1 MTDEELHEQAVSR
14 FKKIEEFESAERQ
27 KMVDDKEFLLIDQW
41 DSKHRRSRELG
52 GREALTVKRVNQFT
66 DHVKNNNRQSKPSI
80 KISPTDE
87 GAQERQAELRQGLI
101 RHIQYDSKAEQARQ
115 QAFNEAVD
123 EGRGHYIIKTDWV
136 APGSFDKKILI
147 EPIKIARS
155 VYMDISRERPDYS
168 DCKYG
173 FIVKSVDRDL
183 FEEKYPDADV
193 VSWRTSEN
201 LDDKDSSNTVMLA
214 EYYYETIRER
224 TLLHIQKGDQ
234 TRIMFEDEMVD
245 KKKKDLKGF
254 QIIAERKVEWP
265 EWKWCEL
272 SGKDVLKKE
281 DLPWSA
287 IPIVTVIGKENIVD
301 GEWSCKGL
309 VRDIKDPLRVLDLT
323 VSTEAELIAKAP
335 RTPWVM
341 AEGQDEDHEDEWADS
356 NWTDVPKLSYK
367 PVTVNGTLAPPPQRA
382 QFSIDL
388 HNLQQQK
395 MNLIEDVKAITGIY
409 DASVGNRSNETSGV
423 AIRAREAQG
432 DAANFH
438 FTDNMAMAIGHEA
451 RVINDALPIIYDTAR
466 TIQIM
471 GEDDEREMEK
481 INADEEEELGPVGS
495 NFSVTVEVGPS
506 FNTQRQEQAAGMM
519 EMFGN
524 SGLLQEGA
532 VDLVIG
538 AQDWNNKDAL
548 SKRAEGIIDMKYP
561 GLIAKTKQK
570 GKEEELQVL
579 QSQLAQ
585 SQQQLQQAGQQMQ
598 QLQEA
603 LQKSNAD
610 KNRADA
616 GKVEIDMQKLGIE
629 QQKLQLEAKKIEA
642 EIALEEK
649 KLRLDAEKAS
659 MDVEKDLE
667 INDKKLEVDL
677 IKVAQDGKQA
687 EQAKI
692 EPVKEEK
699 KEAKSPPIT
708 LNIDNGSGKKVT
720 KITKDSEG
728 NYTAETVVNEG

>member
-1 MTDEELHEQAVSR
+1 MTDEELHEQAVKR
-14 FKKIEEFESAERQ
+14 FKKIEDFESDERS

-41 DSKHRRSRELG
+41 DSKNRRFREMD
-52 GREALTVKRVNQFT
+52 GRDALSVKRINQFT
-66 DHVKNNNRQSKPSI
+66 DHVKNNNRQSKPAI

-136 APGSFDKKILI
+136 APGSFDKKIII
-147 EPIKIARS
+147 EPIKIARA

-173 FIVKSVDRDL
+173 FYVKSVDRDI
-183 FEEKYPDADV
+183 FEETYPDADV
-193 VSWRTSEN
+193 VSWRTAEN
-201 LDDKDSSNTVMLA
+201 LDDKESTNTVMLA
-214 EYYYETIRER
+214 EYYYEEIQER
-224 TLLHIQKGDQ
+224 TLLHLKKGDS
-234 TRIMFEDEMVD
+234 TRIIFEDEMVG

-254 QIIAERKVEWP
+254 EIINERKVEWP
-265 EWKWCEL
+265 TWKWCEL
-272 SGKDVLKKE
+272 SGQDVLKKE

-301 GEWSCKGL
+301 GYWSCKGL

-323 VSTEAELIAKAP
+323 ISTEAELIAKAP
-335 RTPWVM
+335 RTPWIM

-356 NWTDVPKLSYK
+356 NYTNVPKLSYK
-367 PVTVNGTLAPPPQRA
+367 PVTVDGSLAPPPQRA

-409 DASVGNRSNETSGV
+409 DASIGNRSNETSGV

-451 RVINDALPIIYDTAR
+451 RVINDALPIIYDTER
-466 TIQIM
+466 TITIM

-481 INADEEEELGPVGS
+481 INSEEEEQLGPIGS

-519 EMFGN
+519 EMFTQVPLVQN
-524 SGLLQEGA
+524 TA
-532 VDLVIG
+532 ADLVVR
-538 AQDWNNKDAL
+538 AQDWNGKDAL
-548 SKRAEGIIDMKYP
+548 ADRLEYATEQQIPGI
-561 GLIAKTKQK
+561 TKQQK
-570 GKEEELQVL
+570 PDGKNDELVL
-579 QSQLAQ
+579 LQQQLQQ
-585 SQQQLQQAGQQMQ
+585 SQQQLQQMGQQMQ

-603 LQKSNAD
+603 LQKSQAD
-610 KNRADA
+610 KNKAEA
-616 GKVEIDMQKLGIE
+616 GKVQNDMARVQIE

-687 EQAKI
+687 EQAK
-692 EPVKEEK
+692 EPIKEEK
-699 KEAKSPPIT
+699 PKEAKSAPIT
-708 LNIDNGSGKKVT
+708 LNIDNGSGKKKT
-720 KITKDSEG
+720 KITKDSDG
-728 NYTAETVVNEG
+728 NYTAETIEE